1 MLISV
6 LLSTSAR
13 LQVQV
18 LTLALVMISAPKL
31 VQALVLLPEPK
42 PVLLAASTLWVV
54 ARDLQRRRVW

>member
-18 LTLALVMISAPKL
+18 LTLALVMIFAPKL
-31 VQALVLLPEPK
+31 VQPLVLLPEPK

-54 ARDLQRRRVW
+54 ARDLERRRVW